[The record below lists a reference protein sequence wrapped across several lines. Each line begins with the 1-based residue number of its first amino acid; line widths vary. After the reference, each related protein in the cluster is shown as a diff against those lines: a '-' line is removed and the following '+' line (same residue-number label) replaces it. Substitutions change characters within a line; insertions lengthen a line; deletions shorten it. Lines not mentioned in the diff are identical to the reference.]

1 MKKNRQISEEL
12 YSKQD
17 GEWYRYKQGGNFY
30 PTSYPFGSS
39 ETQPWYEEQCK
50 EELKNGDMYIYRVKQ
65 YITEEIYEISDV
77 IYRQPVF
84 HYYNKIFIKMK
95 DQTEVSEISLS
106 GPDSDIGDD
115 LLDILE
121 KKLEEFDNKN
131 GFDRK
136 IRDMRLLNLVDKKT
150 QQDVPLTIEELRFLY
165 EIDNKIEGIYFNKEH
180 LIANIIDK
188 RKSVAEDMNRIYD
201 FRRISEYLDD
211 LDLDILKDAT
221 GLKLP
226 KITGNLSL
234 SGLEKTKGLEL
245 PEIVKGNLEVAGVT
259 ESSRVVFPKI
269 VEGDLSIHGILTH
282 YDIPPLAE
290 LENNSLPPKQVVSA
304 KQLTL
309 PNVVKGDLFINVTL
323 KDFEY
328 LKLPEIGGLLSID
341 HSEKAKGLILPEVTN
356 DLFLVSLTS
365 AEGVLFPEKTKGWL
379 HLFNLKDVNGLILPK
394 NMKGKIDCKLNIPDS
409 CFMEDD
415 DYKKYRQNLLY
426 RLKATK
432 EICKEYNVS
441 EDEIAFTVNECKQK
455 KGQIKILKDDVNL
468 NKVLDNGDL
477 NVLPEIIIG
486 DVNLKE
492 KTYLNNFTFKSNVV
506 GNLNFSGLVSAK
518 KVILSDGVR
527 GSVSL
532 SNLTEVKELVLPR
545 IIEKNLIMN
554 KLKEI
559 NGNVIFSKMIGGTV
573 DLSSLVSVESVNF
586 SETIQGDLKLLALE
600 YINNSSLPKF
610 VGKSFIMSSLKK
622 TTSLIL
628 PKMVGE
634 GVFLSSLS
642 EFDYLE
648 LPQAI
653 NGSLSLEGLK
663 SADGLIFPEVVTKSV
678 YLNNL
683 KSLTNSK
690 LPRVV
695 GRHLNME
702 NLLEINNS
710 QLPSII
716 NGDLLLRRLKTTDKL
731 SLPSIINGDVE
742 LGSLTDIDT
751 LILSKYIGGDLNLCS
766 LKNAREVVFP
776 EVINKE
782 TWLGNFDKEDVKLPA
797 SLKEKILTKNV
808 PYDCF
813 IADDEY
819 KEYRSARV
827 EELNT
832 IKPPENVSKIKKL
845 TRRLTDHS

>member
-1 MKKNRQISEEL
+1 MKKNRQTSEEL

-30 PTSYPFGSS
+30 PTSYPFGAS

-50 EELKNGDMYIYRVKQ
+50 EDLKNGDIYIYRVKQ
-65 YITEEIYEISDV
+65 YITEKIYEISGV

-84 HYYNKIFIKMK
+84 HYDNKIFIKMK

-136 IRDMRLLNLVDKKT
+136 IHDMRLLNLVDKKT

-180 LIANIIDK
+180 RIANIIDK

-211 LDLDILKDAT
+211 LDLDVVKDAT

-226 KITGNLSL
+226 KITGNLRL

-245 PEIVKGNLEVAGVT
+245 PEIVKGNLTVSGVT
-259 ESSRVVFPKI
+259 ESSNVVFPKI
-269 VEGDLSIHGILTH
+269 VEGNLSIHGILTH

-290 LENNSLPPKQVVSA
+290 LENYSLPPKQVVSA

-309 PNVVKGDLFINVTL
+309 PKVVKGNLFIMVTL

-341 HSEKAKGLILPEVTN
+341 YSEKANGLILPEVTN
-356 DLFLVSLTS
+356 DLFLDSLTS
-365 AEGVLFPEKTKGWL
+365 AKGVLFPEKTKGWL
-379 HLFNLKDVNGLILPK
+379 HLFDLKDTNGLILPK
-394 NMKGKIDCKLNIPDS
+394 NMKEKIDCKLNIPDS

-415 DYKKYRQNLLY
+415 DYKKYRQTMID
-426 RLKATK
+426 RAKATK
-432 EICKEYNVS
+432 EIREEYNVS
-441 EDEIAFTVNECKQK
+441 KDEIAFSINECKKK
-455 KGQIKILKDDVNL
+455 KGRIKVLKANVNL
-468 NKVLDNGDL
+468 NDVFDKGDFYA
-477 NVLPEIIIG
+477 LPEIIIG
-486 DVNLKE
+486 DVNLEE

-518 KVILSDGVR
+518 RITLLGGVS
-527 GSVSL
+527 GSIDL
-532 SNLTEVKELVLPR
+532 SNLTKIEELELSP
-545 IIEKNLIMN
+545 IIEKDLVMS
-554 KLKEI
+554 KLREI
-559 NGNVIFSKMIGGTV
+559 NNNVIFSKDVGGTL
-573 DLSSLVSVESVNF
+573 DLSSLVAVGNVSFPESVL
-586 SETIQGDLKLLALE
+586 GALKLPELE
-600 YINNSSLPKF
+600 YIDNISFPKV
-610 VGKSFIMSSLKK
+610 VGKSLIMTKLK
-622 TTSLIL
+622 TANNLTL
-628 PKMVGE
+628 PKLVGE
-634 GVFLSSLS
+634 GVVLSSLN
-642 EFDYLE
+642 EFSSLE
-648 LPQAI
+648 LPQTI
-653 NGSLSLEGLK
+653 NGTLSLEGLEYV
-663 SADGLIFPEVVTKSV
+663 DNLTFPEVVNGSL

-702 NLLEINNS
+702 NLIEIDDS
-710 QLPSII
+710 QFPSII
-716 NGDLLLRRLKTTDKL
+716 NGDLLLQRLKTTDRL
-731 SLPSIINGDVE
+731 SLPDIINGDAS
-742 LGSLTDIDT
+742 LGSLTYVDT
-751 LILSKYIGGDLNLCS
+751 LILSKCIGGTLNLYS
-766 LKNAREVVFP
+766 LANSREVVFP
-776 EVINKE
+776 EMINKE
-782 TWLGNFDKEDVKLPA
+782 TWLGNFDKENVKLPIN
-797 SLKEKILTKNV
+797 LKKKIVTKNV

-813 IADDEY
+813 IDNDEFR
-819 KEYRSARV
+819 EYRSAKI
-827 EELNT
+827 EELNVRPLN
-832 IKPPENVSKIKKL
+832 KVSKIKKL
-845 TRRLTDHS
+845 IRRLTNHS